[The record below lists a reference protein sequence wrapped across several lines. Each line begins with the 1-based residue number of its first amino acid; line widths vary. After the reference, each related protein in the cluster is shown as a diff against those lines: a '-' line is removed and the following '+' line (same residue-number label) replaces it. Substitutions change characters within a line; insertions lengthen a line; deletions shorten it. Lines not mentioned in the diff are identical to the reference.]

1 MPLVRGQA
9 RTRRFFDWLAPSYD
23 IVNAIIF
30 RPEWRTKVRRALL
43 AGRVLD
49 VGVGTGFTSEDVAG
63 AVGIDLSS
71 EMVSRAKRYLGDL
84 VLADA
89 MSPPFRAGSFSTI
102 VCAGSFYYLPDS
114 RAALR
119 GFYHLL
125 RDGGRVVMLGP
136 EAWFLKP
143 LVRIFVRREYEALAG
158 ETGFDLVQYESLR
171 GVASLV
177 ILEKSLRR
185 PRTSGNAR
193 DTAGEGAGMPR
204 NPPA

>member
-23 IVNAIIF
+23 IVNAIVF
-30 RPEWRTKVRRALL
+30 RPEWRAKVRAALL
-43 AGRVLD
+43 GGRVLD
-49 VGVGTGFTSEDVAG
+49 VGVGTGFTSADVAG

-71 EMVSRAKRYLGDL
+71 EMVSRARGYLGDL
-84 VLADA
+84 VLADG

-119 GFYHLL
+119 GFHHLL
-125 RDGGRVVMLGP
+125 RDGGRLVMLGP
-136 EAWFLKP
+136 EAWFLRP
-143 LVRIFVRREYEALAG
+143 LVRIVVRRGYKALAG
-158 ETGFDLVQYESLR
+158 ETGFDLVLYESLR

-177 ILEKSLRR
+177 VFEK
-185 PRTSGNAR
+185 RTSL
-193 DTAGEGAGMPR
+193 P
-204 NPPA
+204 

>member
-9 RTRRFFDWLAPSYD
+9 RARRFFDWLAPSYD
-23 IVNAIIF
+23 IVNAIIS
-30 RPEWRTKVRRALL
+30 RPEWRAGVRRALL
-43 AGRVLD
+43 HGRLLD
-49 VGVGTGFTSEDVAG
+49 VGVGTGFATSDIPG

-185 PRTSGNAR
+185 RRTSGNAR